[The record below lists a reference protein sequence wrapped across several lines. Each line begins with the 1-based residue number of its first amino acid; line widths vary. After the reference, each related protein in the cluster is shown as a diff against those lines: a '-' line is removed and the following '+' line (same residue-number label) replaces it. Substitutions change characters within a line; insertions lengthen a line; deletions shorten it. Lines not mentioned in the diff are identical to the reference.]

1 MHIPAENVMFEL
13 AVLLAFGAVC
23 GLVAKKLRLPSVT
36 GQILAGVILGPS
48 VLHVIGHDA
57 VAGLRPVIHFALS
70 LIAVD
75 VGTHL
80 HFRRLRNAMRRLG
93 LLLLLEVS
101 LTPFLVYLAL
111 VFGARQ
117 DWTFGILFGALA
129 ISTAPATVIAIVKE
143 TRSKGVY
150 VRTLVAAVALNN
162 IACIALFE
170 MAHTAVTVTL
180 DPLGGISAGQV
191 LMAPFLQLFGAAA
204 IGACLGL
211 ALILGSKHVI
221 HIEQL
226 TTVSII
232 AIFLT
237 TGVADFFGISNLL
250 ACLFLGV
257 TMVNIAPEKEEIGH
271 RVFVNFEPAILAVFF
286 TLAGLELDFGFL
298 ATGWIL
304 VALFV
309 AARFGGKVL
318 AGIIAMRLAGG
329 TDNVRRYIG
338 YGLIPQA
345 GVAVGL
351 LLDVQDNPAFA
362 GTASM
367 ILAVGVAGV
376 AVNEIIGPILVRFGL
391 SRSGNL
397 GMDRARL
404 IDFIHEEN
412 IVTDFHA
419 ETKEDAIRQLSDLM
433 IESHGLQIDRE
444 EFVADVLKRESLMS
458 TCIGRGL
465 AVPHG
470 RIEGE
475 EKIVG
480 VMGISRAGLPFGTPD
495 GLPLRCMVLLASP
508 VKLRRRHLEVQAVL
522 ARSIGADWSLQL
534 QLYNA
539 NTPAHVYE
547 ILHAEE
553 FEDFNYF
560 LEENEPPPTPL
571 GQAAA
576 GPGDVTD
583 VS

>member
-1 MHIPAENVMFEL
+1 MFVL

-23 GLVAKKLRLPSVT
+23 GQLAKRVHLPSVT

-48 VLHVIGHDA
+48 VLHLFGHDA
-57 VAGLRPVIHFALS
+57 VDGLRPVIHFALS

-80 HFRRLRNAMRRLG
+80 HLRRLRNAFQRLG
-93 LLLLLEVS
+93 LLLMLEVT
-101 LTPFLVYLAL
+101 LTPLLVYLAL

-117 DWTFGILFGALA
+117 DWTFGVLFGALA
-129 ISTAPATVIAIVKE
+129 VSTAPATVLAIVKE

-150 VRTLVAAVALNN
+150 VRTLIAAVALNN

-170 MAHTAVTVTL
+170 LAHTAVTVTL
-180 DPLGGISAGQV
+180 DPSGGTSTSMV
-191 LMAPFLQLFGAAA
+191 FMAPLVQLFGAAA
-204 IGACLGL
+204 IGLCVGA

-221 HIEQL
+221 HVEQL

-237 TGVADFFGISNLL
+237 TGVADYFGISNLL

-257 TMVNIAPEKEEIGH
+257 TMVNLAPEKEEIGH
-271 RVFVNFEPAILAVFF
+271 RVFVNFEPAILAIFF

-304 VALFV
+304 VALIV
-309 AARFGGKVL
+309 AARFVGKVA
-318 AGIIAMRLAGG
+318 AGMIAMRMAGG
-329 TDNVRRYIG
+329 TENVRRYLG
-338 YGLIPQA
+338 FGLIPQA

-351 LLDVQDNPAFA
+351 LLDVQDNPLLGEA
-362 GTASM
+362 GSL
-367 ILAVGVAGV
+367 ILAVGVASV
-376 AVNEIIGPILVRFGL
+376 ALNEIIGPILVRFGL
-391 SRSGNL
+391 LRSGNL
-397 GMDRARL
+397 GKDRARL

-412 IVTDFHA
+412 IVTDFYA
-419 ETKEDAIRQLSDLM
+419 ETKEDAIGQLADLM
-433 IESHGLQIDRE
+433 ISSHGLQIDRD
-444 EFVADVLKRESLMS
+444 EFVADVLNRESLMS

-470 RIEGE
+470 RIDSE
-475 EKIVG
+475 ERIVG
-480 VMGISRAGLPFGTPD
+480 VMGISRRGLPFGTPD

-508 VKLRRRHLEVQAVL
+508 PEERRRHLEVQAVL
-522 ARSIGADWSLQL
+522 ARSIGADWGLQL

-539 NTPAHVYE
+539 KTPAHVYE
-547 ILHAEE
+547 ILHADD

-560 LEENEPPPTPL
+560 LEEENEPPAPA
-571 GQAAA
+571 GQA
-576 GPGDVTD
+576 V
-583 VS
+583 

>member
-1 MHIPAENVMFEL
+1 MFIL

-23 GLVAKKLRLPSVT
+23 GQLAKRLHLPSVT
-36 GQILAGVILGPS
+36 GQILAGVVLGPS
-48 VLHVIGHDA
+48 VFHVFGHEA

-80 HFRRLRNAMRRLG
+80 HLRRLRNAFQRLG
-93 LLLLLEVS
+93 LLLLLEISV
-101 LTPFLVYLAL
+101 TPLLVYAAL
-111 VFGARQ
+111 VFGGRQ
-117 DWTFGILFGALA
+117 DWTFGILFATLA
-129 ISTAPATVIAIVKE
+129 VSTAPATVLAIVKE

-150 VRTLVAAVALNN
+150 VRTLIAAVALNN
-162 IACIALFE
+162 IACIALFD

-180 DPLGGISAGQV
+180 DPTGGVTTSSV
-191 LMAPFLQLFGAAA
+191 FLAPIAQLFGAIA
-204 IGACLGL
+204 IGGCVGL
-211 ALILGSKHVI
+211 ALILGSRHVI
-221 HIEQL
+221 HAEQV

-237 TGVADFFGISNLL
+237 TGVADYFGVSNLL

-257 TMVNIAPEKEEIGH
+257 TMVNLAPEKEEIGH
-271 RVFVNFEPAILAVFF
+271 RVFVNFEPAILAIFF

-298 ATGWIL
+298 ATGWFL

-309 AARFGGKVL
+309 LARAGGKIA
-318 AGIIAMRLAGG
+318 AGIIAMRMAGG
-329 TDNVRRYIG
+329 TENVRRYLG
-338 YGLIPQA
+338 FGLIPQA

-362 GTASM
+362 ETASL
-367 ILAVGVAGV
+367 ILAIGVAGV
-376 AVNEIIGPILVRFGL
+376 AVNEVVGPILVRFGL
-391 SRSGNL
+391 DKSGNL
-397 GMDRARL
+397 GKDRARL

-419 ETKEDAIRQLSDLM
+419 TSKEEAIQQLADLM
-433 IESHGLQIDRE
+433 ISSHGLQIDRDA
-444 EFVADVLKRESLMS
+444 FVADVLHRESLMS

-470 RIEGE
+470 RLEGGDQ
-475 EKIVG
+475 IVG
-480 VMGISRAGLPFGTPD
+480 VMGISRGGLPFGTPD

-508 VKLRRRHLEVQAVL
+508 PEQRRRHIEVQAVL

-539 NTPAHVYE
+539 KTPAHVYE

-560 LEENEPPPTPL
+560 LEEDNDEPPLPEEK
-571 GQAAA
+571 AA
-576 GPGDVTD
+576 DTV
-583 VS
+583 

>member
-1 MHIPAENVMFEL
+1 MHIPADNSMFML

-23 GLVAKKLRLPSVT
+23 GLLTKRIHLPSVT

-48 VLHVIGHDA
+48 VLHVFGHEGA
-57 VAGLRPVIHFALS
+57 VGLRPVVHFALS

-80 HFRRLRNAMRRLG
+80 HLRRLRNAFQRLG
-93 LLLLLEVS
+93 LLLVLEIT
-101 LTPFLVYLAL
+101 LTPLLVLLAL

-129 ISTAPATVIAIVKE
+129 VSTAPATVLAIIKE

-170 MAHTAVTVTL
+170 MAQTAVAVTL
-180 DPLGGISAGQV
+180 DPGAGISAFSV
-191 LMAPFLQLFGAAA
+191 FLAPVVQLVGAAA
-204 IGACLGL
+204 IGGCVGV

-221 HIEQL
+221 HTEQV

-232 AIFLT
+232 SIFLT
-237 TGVADFFGISNLL
+237 TGVADYFGISNLL

-257 TMVNIAPEKEEIGH
+257 TMVNLAPEKEEIGH
-271 RVFVNFEPAILAVFF
+271 RVFVNFEPAILAIFF
-286 TLAGLELDFGFL
+286 TLAGVELDFSFL
-298 ATGWIL
+298 TSGWIL

-309 AARFGGKVL
+309 VARFVGKVA
-318 AGIIAMRLAGG
+318 AGVLAMRMAGG
-329 TDNVRRYIG
+329 TENVRRYLG
-338 YGLIPQA
+338 FGLIPQA
-345 GVAVGL
+345 GIAVGL
-351 LLDVQDNPAFA
+351 LLDVQDKPAFA
-362 GTASM
+362 EIGSL
-367 ILAVGVAGV
+367 ILAVGVTAV
-376 AVNEIIGPILVRFGL
+376 AVNEVIGPILMRIGL

-397 GMDRARL
+397 GKDRARL

-419 ETKEDAIRQLSDLM
+419 ETKEDAIRQLADLM
-433 IESHGLQIDRE
+433 ISSHGLQVDRE
-444 EFVADVLKRESLMS
+444 AFVADALRRESAMS
-458 TCIGRGL
+458 SCIGRGL
-465 AVPHG
+465 AVPYG
-470 RIEGE
+470 RIDGQRHL
-475 EKIVG
+475 VG
-480 VMGISRAGLPFGTPD
+480 VMGVSRRGLPFGTPD

-508 VKLRRRHLEVQAVL
+508 PHHRERHHEVQTVL
-522 ARSIGADWSLQL
+522 ARSIGDDWSLQL

-539 NTPAHVYE
+539 KTPAHVYE

-560 LEENEPPPTPL
+560 LESE
-571 GQAAA
+571 GA
-576 GPGDVTD
+576 GTSTDTGPSVTS
-583 VS
+583 V